1 MHSCSH
7 SHVAWLFYCENC
19 RLCCIEIIKY
29 KWLKEREILP
39 ILIYLFTSLP
49 ANTSPTAV
57 SSCGCYLPV
66 WSIGVHWDFCAA
78 ESTSLFLL
86 HVLTIFK
93 AHKLECSYWS
103 VFVSF
108 QQTVIPSVY
117 LMVWV
122 PHKNMTNILSRNT
135 ELCSTICMKSG
146 KYNVSG
152 QTRWNAEEPLVSVQL
167 AVMAGQTASFW
178 C

>member
-7 SHVAWLFYCENC
+7 SRVAWLFYWENC

-29 KWLKEREILP
+29 KWLKEREMLP
-39 ILIYLFTSLP
+39 ILIYLFTHLP
-49 ANTSPTAV
+49 ADTSPTV
-57 SSCGCYLPV
+57 VNSCGCHLPV
-66 WSIGVHWDFCAA
+66 WSIGVHWDFCAVK
-78 ESTSLFLL
+78 STSLFLL

-93 AHKLECSYWS
+93 AHKSGCSYWS

-135 ELCSTICMKSG
+135 ELYFAVQSAWGLI
-146 KYNVSG
+146 NAWVDR
-152 QTRWNAEEPLVSVQL
+152 TRWNAEDPFVS
-167 AVMAGQTASFW
+167 SW
-178 C
+178 CSLL